1 MNRHNHKKKD
11 IYIIKNDINNKVY
24 IGQTVNPKQ
33 RWEQYCS
40 LVKHKPNAQVITKA
54 MKKYGIEHFT
64 MSILETDVVNY
75 DEREKY
81 WI

>member
-33 RWEQYCS
+33 RCLPVALSRSANGQEYEGATPLYS
-40 LVKHKPNAQVITKA
+40 PRR
-54 MKKYGIEHFT
+54 
-64 MSILETDVVNY
+64 ILST
-75 DEREKY
+75 
-81 WI
+81 IQTG